1 MCAWWLLLDTPA
13 SDANSL
19 TGGDEGV
26 CAQRVRYRMHITRW
40 RFMRIPVTVALLAL
54 RIGAHADTASTT
66 PGVEDLLARSRATY
80 AALQSYA
87 DAGTMTY
94 EFPGVTD
101 RYRFR
106 TYFRRQS
113 HDLFFDWQGVS
124 SYTAAAHFTNDLS
137 ARRIVIWMKQGD
149 MQRYDAQARTLD
161 RYPPGSNQTSV
172 LTLATSLTHGVS
184 TLIPSMLYD
193 KAELLSTLREMQQV
207 RDDGLED
214 IDGHS
219 CHRLVGKASEQYG
232 RTGHVVNARQATV
245 WIDAKS
251 LLIRKVVEETPNPG
265 SADYRLTIS
274 LQPDANPSLEDSR
287 FQFSVPSR

>member
-1 MCAWWLLLDTPA
+1 MRISSTVAALALGIGAQRGSASPTPA
-13 SDANSL
+13 
-19 TGGDEGV
+19 
-26 CAQRVRYRMHITRW
+26 
-40 RFMRIPVTVALLAL
+40 
-54 RIGAHADTASTT
+54 
-66 PGVEDLLARSRATY
+66 VEDLLARSRAAY

-124 SYTAAAHFTNDLS
+124 SYTAAVHFTNDLTG
-137 ARRIVIWMKQGD
+137 RRTVIWMKQGD
-149 MQRYDAQARTLD
+149 MQRYDAQARTVD

-172 LTLATSLTHGVS
+172 LTLATSVTHGVS

-193 KAELLSTLREMQQV
+193 KAELVSTLRELQQV
-207 RDDGLED
+207 RDAGLED
-214 IDGHS
+214 VDGHS
-219 CHRLVGKASEQYG
+219 CHRLVGTASEQYG
-232 RTGHVVNARQATV
+232 RTGHVVNVRQATV

-251 LLIRKVVEETPNPG
+251 LLIRKVVEETPHDAG
-265 SADYRLTIS
+265 SSSYRLTIS
-274 LQPDANPSLEDSR
+274 LQPEANPSLDDSR